1 VTYTGTLTPAHLALI
16 EETITDR
23 MTNALSTQRC
33 DRTKAEAAVNELY
46 RLAGRTPPS
55 AFIWMDSPLGG
66 VYALTVLKLI
76 TAKDDKSQLGGQLRG
91 QLGDQLRDQ
100 LGDQLWSQLGGQLW
114 SQLWGQLRGQLRDQL
129 GCQLGDQLGGQLRG
143 QLGDQLRDQ
152 LGDQLWSQLG
162 GQLWSQLWGQLRGQ
176 LRDQLGGQL
185 GDQLGDQGWQFI
197 STGFNTWYETY
208 WTAFYSDGLAIA
220 GLPESAQLK
229 AFTTVLDHTG
239 WWYATPEVAF
249 MTERPT
255 VISRDAQG
263 RLHNAHGAA
272 LEYADGYGF
281 NAWHGTRLP
290 DDFHTRDWNLEAV
303 MTETNTEVR
312 RCAIEAT
319 GWDRF
324 IAESN
329 MQPVG
334 RPVPDPGNAPHTLTL
349 YDLPKALDGLYR
361 ERARVLLCTNGT
373 VERDGTRHRYGLIVP
388 AHHKDPLAA
397 AADLYGMTRD
407 QYAGLEVRR

>member
-91 QLGDQLRDQ
+91 QLGDQLR
-100 LGDQLWSQLGGQLW
+100 
-114 SQLWGQLRGQLRDQL
+114 
-129 GCQLGDQLGGQLRG
+129 
-143 QLGDQLRDQ
+143 
-152 LGDQLWSQLG
+152 DQLWSQLG